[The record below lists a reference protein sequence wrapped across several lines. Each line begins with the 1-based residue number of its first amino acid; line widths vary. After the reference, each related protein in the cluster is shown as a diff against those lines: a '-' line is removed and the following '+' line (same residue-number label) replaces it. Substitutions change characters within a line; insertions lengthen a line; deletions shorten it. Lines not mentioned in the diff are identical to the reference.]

1 MNRLL
6 SISLVF
12 AFALTACGGGGSTAN
27 LGGPPIVDPTPT
39 SAPQSHQATA
49 KIKLKLPGHDSQASA
64 IAGSGRRSSS
74 GHSRPD
80 YISPGQNTFTFLID
94 GQTALYV
101 NQTTNQ
107 TISTPTSNGS
117 TITYN
122 GETSGQVYT
131 VTLTVTTTPGQHLI
145 GAVIQGNKPAYVLSE
160 GQRVYTLAPGPNT
173 NLATLALNGV
183 MGTAYIECATD
194 AQITAGNNCNNYA
207 NFNPATGQYTFTAI
221 AADADGFPIVQQP
234 NPYGPGNVPF
244 DNGSFTVVETTATP
258 ILTVTNAGPYGD
270 PGTAITGPSGGYY
283 VPGVFTY
290 GQSFNV
296 QCNQVG
302 QGTVGLETTQSA
314 PTTPITGF
322 TYAPGTYPA
331 AGVLA
336 TGDKVAGNPNY
347 HNGNNPNPVTNILS
361 VNCQSNGTI
370 VIE

>member
-12 AFALTACGGGGSTAN
+12 AFALTACGGGSGGSSPN
-27 LGGPPIVDPTPT
+27 GGLPIVDPTPT
-39 SAPQSHQATA
+39 SGPQSHQATA
-49 KIKLKLPGHDSQASA
+49 TITLKIPAHDSQASA
-64 IAGSGRRSSS
+64 AAGTGRRSP

-80 YISPGQNTFTFLID
+80 YVSPAQNTFTFLID
-94 GQTALYV
+94 GQIALYV

-117 TITYN
+117 TITFN

-131 VTLTVTTTPGQHLI
+131 VTLTLTTTPGQHLI
-145 GAVIQGNKPAYVLSE
+145 GAVIQGNQPAYVLSE
-160 GQRVYTLAPGPNT
+160 GQRVYTLAPGPNA

-183 MGTAYIECATD
+183 MGTAYIECATA

-207 NFNPATGQYTFTAI
+207 NFNPVTGQYTFTAI

-258 ILTVTNAGPYGD
+258 ILTVTDAGPYGD

-296 QCNQVG
+296 QCNSVG
-302 QGTVGLETTQSA
+302 QGTVDEPLMKPLAREA
-314 PTTPITGF
+314 PTP
-322 TYAPGTYPA
+322 PPA
-331 AGVLA
+331 R
-336 TGDKVAGNPNY
+336 
-347 HNGNNPNPVTNILS
+347 
-361 VNCQSNGTI
+361 
-370 VIE
+370 